1 MLAANDSVPACLGGL
16 SVPGCPDTQM
26 SIGSPM
32 HGGKG
37 LLPTHCCGLSWVFF
51 FHCLCRYGT
60 KNTSETPHKQAHQ
73 AGRSRDAWGISHLSQ
88 CLTILMVK
96 KCFLMSNLS
105 LPWHSSVPF
114 LSCHQFPAAEPGTS
128 VCLPSSGSCTEPPLL
143 HTRQVQLDE
152 TLLGLKF
159 QLLEDSM
166 CS

>member
-1 MLAANDSVPACLGGL
+1 MPGHPNEHWISHPWREGPAAHTLLWSVLGF
-16 SVPGCPDTQM
+16 
-26 SIGSPM
+26 
-32 HGGKG
+32 
-37 LLPTHCCGLSWVFF
+37 FF

-159 QLLEDSM
+159 QLLVQCAAKYFS
-166 CS
+166 

>member
-1 MLAANDSVPACLGGL
+1 MPGHPNEHWISHAWREGPAAHTLLWSVLG
-16 SVPGCPDTQM
+16 
-26 SIGSPM
+26 
-32 HGGKG
+32 
-37 LLPTHCCGLSWVFF
+37 FF

-73 AGRSRDAWGISHLSQ
+73 AGRSRDAWSISHLSQ

-159 QLLEDSM
+159 QLLVQCAAKYFS
-166 CS
+166 

>member
-1 MLAANDSVPACLGGL
+1 MPGHPNEHWISHAWREGPAAHTLLWSVLG
-16 SVPGCPDTQM
+16 
-26 SIGSPM
+26 
-32 HGGKG
+32 
-37 LLPTHCCGLSWVFF
+37 FF

-60 KNTSETPHKQAHQ
+60 KNTSETPHKQTHQ
-73 AGRSRDAWGISHLSQ
+73 AGRSRDAWSISHLSQ

-159 QLLEDSM
+159 QVLEDSM

>member
-1 MLAANDSVPACLGGL
+1 MPGHPNEHWISHAWREGPAAHTLLWSVLG
-16 SVPGCPDTQM
+16 
-26 SIGSPM
+26 
-32 HGGKG
+32 
-37 LLPTHCCGLSWVFF
+37 FF

-73 AGRSRDAWGISHLSQ
+73 AGRSRDAWSISHLSQ

-159 QLLEDSM
+159 QVLEDSM